1 MPDIVYGILQIIIAF
16 LAFVFCIFL
25 TIFLINMCVYISDRI
40 GYIIHH
46 IYWRWHIWWNGW
58 EFDVPDYWDD
68 FDVDEYIDNLLEL
81 EMGYVGDDEEDLD
94 QDISLIDYVIVIDPN
109 GHISLGKPF
118 EISIKH
124 IV

>member
-1 MPDIVYGILQIIIAF
+1 MD
-16 LAFVFCIFL
+16 
-25 TIFLINMCVYISDRI
+25 
-40 GYIIHH
+40 IIHH

-94 QDISLIDYVIVIDPN
+94 QDVSPIDYVIVIDPN